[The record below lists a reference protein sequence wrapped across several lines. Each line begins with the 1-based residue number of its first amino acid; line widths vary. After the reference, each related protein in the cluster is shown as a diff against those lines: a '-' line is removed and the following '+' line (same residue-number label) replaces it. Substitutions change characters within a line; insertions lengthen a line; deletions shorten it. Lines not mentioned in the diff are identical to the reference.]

1 MENTS
6 WGVKG
11 FGFYSCRPLVT
22 TSLPC
27 VMHAFS
33 ARVPRSIKDYCVDLL
48 EKRFHGAEFGVK
60 LCVAMCSICIVNQ

>member
-11 FGFYSCRPLVT
+11 FGFYSCRPSVT

-33 ARVPRSIKDYCVDLL
+33 ARVPRSIEDYCVNPL

-60 LCVAMCSICIVNQ
+60 YV